1 MSDSFRFERM
11 FWSDE
16 HEHHFQTY
24 GYVQLDFLPAVLV
37 AELLQAYHTLHDA
50 LPKPEHGFHSTSD
63 NLDVAARRAVDQLL
77 REKVHPYAEQI
88 FRNCKPLFGN
98 FLVKEPRTSSEIGV
112 HQDWTF
118 VDETRYRSVTIWCPL
133 VDTTPENG
141 TLQVLPG
148 SHVYTQNLRGFPTF
162 PGPYD
167 EQQPL
172 TRELML
178 DLPCKAGQ
186 AVVYDHATIH
196 ASNPNQTDSPRIALV
211 WGMVPA
217 VAQLHHYYYT
227 GVEYEEYAVDIEFY
241 FHYVKGAHPSTA
253 GGRKIRSIQL
263 VFPKLGRHQI
273 LERYAPPG
281 YVPRTQEPVSF
292 AASESGWLS
301 RIRNWLVRS

>member
-1 MSDSFRFERM
+1 M
-11 FWSDE
+11 FVLDE
-16 HEHHFQTY
+16 HEHHFQTH
-24 GYVQLDFLPAVLV
+24 GYVQLDFLPTALV
-37 AELLQAYHTLHDA
+37 AELLQAYHALHDA

-63 NLDVAARRAVDQLL
+63 SLDVATRRAVDHLL
-77 REKVHPYAEQI
+77 REKVHPHAERI

-98 FLVKEPRTSSEIGV
+98 FLVKEPHTPSEIGV

-148 SHVYTQNLRGFPTF
+148 SHIYTQNLRGFPTF

-167 EQQPL
+167 EHQTV

-178 DLPCKAGQ
+178 DLPCRAGQ
-186 AVVYDHATIH
+186 AVVYDHAAIH

-217 VAQLHHYYYT
+217 AAQLFHYYYT
-227 GVEYEEYAVDIEFY
+227 GTTYEEYSVDIEFY
-241 FHYVKGAHPSTA
+241 FQYVKGAHPSTA
-253 GGRKIRSIQL
+253 GARKLADLQP
-263 VFPKLGRHQI
+263 VFPKLSRHQI
-273 LERYAPPG
+273 LDRYAPPG
-281 YVPRTQEPVSF
+281 YKPRTPEPLAEATSG
-292 AASESGWLS
+292 GWLS
-301 RIRNWLVRS
+301 RVRNWLVRH